1 MTLKVLVVDDSVVFR
16 SVVRDLLN
24 AQPDVSVVGV
34 AANGRIALR
43 QVELLRPDL
52 LTLDFEMPELDGLGV
67 LKALKE
73 LGPHAPGAIMLSAFT
88 RQGARVTI
96 EALHLGAFDFVPK
109 PQTSSPTES
118 RHQLQRTLVP
128 KVEAFALARGL
139 RRGKERAGTTGSAAA
154 AGKSPSR
161 AAGPASKVPVFK
173 LQPQVV
179 GIGVS
184 TGGPEALLHVIPRLP
199 ADFPLPVLLVQHMPP
214 VFTRS
219 LAEDLDRRSR
229 LRVCEAEDGQRVQR
243 GWVYIAPGGKQ
254 MKVVQQGGQPTI
266 RITDDPPVKSCR
278 PSVDYLFESLAET
291 YQGRVLA
298 VVMTGMGDDG
308 ADGCQRLKAAGG
320 TVIAQDRATCVVWGM
335 PRAVVERE
343 LADFEVPLDDI
354 PAAILRCIRQKV
366 LA

>member
-24 AQPDVSVVGV
+24 AHPDVSVVGV

-73 LGPHAPGAIMLSAFT
+73 QGTHAPGAIMLSAFT
-88 RQGARVTI
+88 QQGARVTI

-118 RHQLQRTLVP
+118 RRELQRTLLP
-128 KVEAFALARGL
+128 KVDAFAVSRGL
-139 RRGKERAGTTGSAAA
+139 PRSGKAVSGSPAATSRRQPVARKRLVSA
-154 AGKSPSR
+154 S
-161 AAGPASKVPVFK
+161 PVFK

-179 GIGVS
+179 AIGVS

-229 LRVCEAEDGQRVQR
+229 LSVCEAEDGQQVRR

-278 PSVDYLFESLAET
+278 PSVDYLFESLVET

-343 LADFEVPLDDI
+343 LADFEVPLDEI
-354 PAAILRCIRQKV
+354 PSTILRCIHQKV

>member
-24 AQPDVSVVGV
+24 AHPGVSVVGV

-73 LGPHAPGAIMLSAFT
+73 QGSHAPGAIMLSSFT
-88 RQGARVTI
+88 RRGARVTI

-109 PQTSSPTES
+109 PQASSPTDS
-118 RHQLQRTLVP
+118 RRELQRTLLP
-128 KVEAFALARGL
+128 KVDAFAVSRGL
-139 RRGKERAGTTGSAAA
+139 SRGQTASAPAAGSA
-154 AGKSPSR
+154 GPGTRSVSISR
-161 AAGPASKVPVFK
+161 PRPVFK

-179 GIGVS
+179 AIGVS
-184 TGGPEALLHVIPRLP
+184 TGGPEALLHVIPHLP

-229 LRVCEAEDGQRVQR
+229 LHVCEAEDGQPVQP

-254 MKVVQQGGQPTI
+254 MKVVHHLGRHTI

-278 PSVDYLFESLAET
+278 PSVDYLFESLVDA

-308 ADGCQRLKAAGG
+308 ADGCQRLKDAGA
-320 TVIAQDRATCVVWGM
+320 TIIAQDRATCVVWGM
-335 PRAVVERE
+335 PRAVVERQ

-354 PAAILRCIRQKV
+354 PPAILRCIRQKV